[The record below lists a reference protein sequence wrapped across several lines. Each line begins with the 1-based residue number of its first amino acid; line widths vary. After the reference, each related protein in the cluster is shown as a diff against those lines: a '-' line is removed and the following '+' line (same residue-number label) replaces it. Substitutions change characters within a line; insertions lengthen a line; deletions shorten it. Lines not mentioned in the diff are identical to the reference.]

1 MNFSLSGN
9 RVNPLFSNTLPP
21 APHVMSFKP
30 VNNYAMN
37 TSFFDKHGI
46 RLIQAPMA
54 GSQNHRLAAAVLQA
68 GGLGSLP
75 AAMLTAEQLQNELSA
90 FKNSIAAEN
99 GKANATAS
107 QWASFLPL
115 NVNFFCHT
123 PPPKQL
129 DKETA
134 WRQTL
139 SPLYLA
145 HDIDPQ
151 SVGSG
156 PGRAPFSEESLKLI
170 GQFKPAVVSF
180 HFGLPKAQWVQQ
192 LKNWG
197 LQIWSSA
204 TTVEEAKWLE
214 QQGGDAIIAQGLEAG
229 GHRGMFLTEDISTQV
244 GTMSL
249 LPQLAKAVTLPI
261 IAAGGISSPAAVS
274 AAKTLG
280 ASAVQVGT
288 AFLTSHEAT
297 TSALHRQALLS
308 ASAQHTALT
317 NLFSGRPA
325 RGIVNKFM
333 RDFGPLNAQAPS
345 FPLAT
350 AAVAPLRAAAEARG
364 LSDFSPLWSGQNA
377 SDCEALP
384 AADITHKLLQGWA

>member
-384 AADITHKLLQGWA
+384 AADIAHKLLQGWA

>member
-1 MNFSLSGN
+1 MNFSLLGN

-30 VNNYAMN
+30 VNNCAMN

-90 FKNSIAAEN
+90 FKNSIATEN

-107 QWASFLPL
+107 QWGSFLPV

-123 PPPKQL
+123 PPSKQL

-145 HDIDPQ
+145 HGIDPQ

-170 GQFKPAVVSF
+170 GQFQPAVVSF
-180 HFGLPKAQWVQQ
+180 HFGLPKAPWVQQ

-214 QQGGDAIIAQGLEAG
+214 QQGVDAIIAQGLEAG

-384 AADITHKLLQGWA
+384 AADIAHKLLQGWA